1 MQTLAIRQ
9 NKTNKRNDK
18 MITKIERNVASTST
32 DPSPRLARQCRGQPN
47 VGLDPSPKKQTRAV
61 TDNGLGASK
70 GVKDDD
76 DKGKNAFDKA
86 ETVYDMNFESEGTG
100 DGV

>member
-1 MQTLAIRQ
+1 
-9 NKTNKRNDK
+9 
-18 MITKIERNVASTST
+18 
-32 DPSPRLARQCRGQPN
+32 
-47 VGLDPSPKKQTRAV
+47 VGLDPSPKKQMRAV